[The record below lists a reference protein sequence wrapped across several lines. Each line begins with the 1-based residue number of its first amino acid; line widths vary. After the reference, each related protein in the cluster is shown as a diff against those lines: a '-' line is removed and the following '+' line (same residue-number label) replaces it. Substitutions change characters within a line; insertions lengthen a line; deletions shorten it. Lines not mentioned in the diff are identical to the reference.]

1 VAAAAGH
8 LAVILLSLVRRMPIQ
23 VTRRLL
29 APALKAY
36 PRLRPG
42 HASRLR
48 ACFAAAPFPSLTLES
63 YYAARLDL
71 LLRGLQLHGAPLPP
85 FLETGEAHYRRAL
98 AANRPIALIG
108 LHAGLLEL
116 QHRIPRAPEDRP
128 FFILTAPAFS
138 PPLTAFMARGRER
151 DGKRILWIGEGAGK
165 GAGKDPGKGAGKGAG
180 KSVEKSLENGLRS
193 VLGSNGVL
201 ALMAD
206 QHPGPAEEC
215 EYLRLWDAIRIPW
228 PARLL
233 RFLDGQG
240 AICLPVSTGI
250 DGNGVVRFTYHPP
263 LRPDAENVRAYLE
276 SAIAASPE
284 QWNWSYPKIT
294 PAARI
299 APAAPRDGR
308 E

>member
-1 VAAAAGH
+1 VAAVAGR
-8 LAVILLSLVRRMPIQ
+8 LAVILLSLVRRMPIR

-36 PRLRPG
+36 PYLRPG

-48 ACFAAAPFPSLTLES
+48 ACFAAGPFPSLTLEG
-63 YYAARLDL
+63 YYAARLEL

-85 FLETGEAHYRRAL
+85 ILESGEAHYRQAL

-116 QHRIPRAPEDRP
+116 QHRVPRAPEDRP

-151 DGKRILWIGEGAGK
+151 DGKRILWIG
-165 GAGKDPGKGAGKGAG
+165 KGAGKGAG
-180 KSVEKSLENGLRS
+180 KGPEKSAEKGMEKSLENGLRA

-215 EYLRLWDAIRIPW
+215 EYLRLWGAIRVPW

-250 DGNGVVRFTYHPP
+250 DGDGVVRFTYHPP
-263 LRPDAENVRAYLE
+263 LRPDAENIRAYLE
-276 SAIAASPE
+276 SAIAGSPE
-284 QWNWSYPKIT
+284 QWNWSYPKIA
-294 PAARI
+294 PAAR
-299 APAAPRDGR
+299 
-308 E
+308 